1 MDEVQHGEGHGEQ
14 AEEDVGQGQVGYQD
28 ISGSLQHLNIS
39 LISISFIL
47 SFVLFFTIISLYKQ

>member
-28 ISGSLQHLNIS
+28 ISGGLQHLIS
-39 LISISFIL
+39 VLIISPFIH
-47 SFVLFFTIISLYKQ
+47 SFVLLFTIISL